1 MPLGH
6 PLMNHFREFFIGKVK
21 KVNDYNLGTVFFYI
35 PDIYL
40 PFLSIF
46 EYKIYPNPSLAEYH
60 LSQGLGKNIKIACG
74 KAQNLLN

>member
-1 MPLGH
+1 MVVKLYQNAK
-6 PLMNHFREFFIGKVK
+6 LK

-40 PFLSIF
+40 LFLSIF
-46 EYKIYPNPSLAEYH
+46 ECKIYPNPSLAKYH
-60 LSQGLGKNIKIACG
+60 LSQGLGKNIKIAWG

>member
-1 MPLGH
+1 LIK
-6 PLMNHFREFFIGKVK
+6 LTCLAIVVKLYQNAKLK
-21 KVNDYNLGTVFFYI
+21 KVNDYNLGTVFSENI

-60 LSQGLGKNIKIACG
+60 LSQGLGKNIKIA
-74 KAQNLLN
+74 